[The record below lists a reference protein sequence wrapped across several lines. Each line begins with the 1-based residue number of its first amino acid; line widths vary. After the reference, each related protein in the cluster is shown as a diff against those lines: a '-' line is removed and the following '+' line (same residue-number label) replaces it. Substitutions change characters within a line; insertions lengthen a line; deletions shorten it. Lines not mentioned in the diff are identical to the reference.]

1 MLDSESRWAL
11 VKKLKA
17 KAPKPASE
25 PIIRNCELSD
35 LPQIRD
41 IYNYYIRNTVVTFD
55 EEPLELSD
63 WEDKFGLIKKQGL
76 PFLVMLS
83 DSGEVLGFAYCAPW
97 RQKSAYKKT
106 VENSIYLS
114 AAATGRKLGGR
125 LLEALI
131 TYCQEA
137 GIKEIIAVIADRG
150 AEASIRLHRKY
161 GFADQGHLAKVGVK
175 FGKPVGTYLM
185 QLSIK

>member
-17 KAPKPASE
+17 KGAEPAKELNIRPCE
-25 PIIRNCELSD
+25 PRD

-41 IYNYYIRNTVVTFD
+41 IYNYFIRNTVVTFD

-63 WEDKFGLIKKQGL
+63 WEEKFELIKKNNL
-76 PFLVMLS
+76 PFLTLLS
-83 DSGEVLGFAYCAPW
+83 DSGEVIGFAYCTPW
-97 RQKSAYKKT
+97 KQKSAYKKT
-106 VENSIYLS
+106 VENTIYLS
-114 AAATGRKLGGR
+114 PAATGRKLGGR

-131 TYCQEA
+131 AQCREI

-150 AEASIRLHRKY
+150 AEASIKLHRRY
-161 GFADQGHLAKVGVK
+161 GFADQGHLGKVGVK
-175 FGKPVGTYLM
+175 FGKPVGTFLM
-185 QLSIK
+185 QLSL